1 MLITRPSFS
10 RWNQNVTCVWGVTS
24 SIDKVIRQL
33 EIGRVELLPDLHSA
47 HSIIMT
53 SDYGGQHKQA
63 VYESFS
69 FLIAD
74 LGRCAR
80 WDEERLAV
88 RAEFFRDNRRMSYK
102 ALNDRKKQRAL
113 LPFLAA
119 ANLIP
124 GLLATVLVRKEFKDS
139 LRPTPD
145 ERLQIPSAFSTWPSQ
160 TLTKMAFVSHLGAL
174 FVAGLSASGQNVVWL
189 SDNDDFLANDQ
200 RVIDLTPIIAG
211 IMSGYVGHGLGH
223 FRLGTMKCDAGDLLI
238 EDLTS
243 IPDLVSGA
251 ASEIPLRGTLRS
263 QSRVLVP
270 LRDHLSPK
278 ALTVLNWMGQEGTD
292 LKRLLLTVDFGDKPS
307 TIKVKAL
314 ELYPE

>member
-1 MLITRPSFS
+1 MLIASPSFGI
-10 RWNQNVTCVWGVTS
+10 WNKNITCVWGVTS
-24 SIDKVIRQL
+24 SIDRVIRQL
-33 EIGRVELLPDLHSA
+33 EIAKADLLPDLHSA
-47 HSIIMT
+47 RSLVMT

-69 FLIAD
+69 FLVAD
-74 LGRCAR
+74 LERCGS
-80 WDEERLAV
+80 WDKARLAV
-88 RAEFFRDNRRMSYK
+88 REEFFSDNRRMSYK
-102 ALNDRKKQRAL
+102 GLNDRERRKAL

-124 GLLATVLVRKEFKDS
+124 GMLATVLVRKEFKDS
-139 LRPTPD
+139 LRPTAD

-160 TLTKMAFVSHLGAL
+160 TLIKMAFVSHLGAL
-174 FVAGLSASGQNVVWL
+174 FVAGLSASGQNLVWL

-200 RVIDLTPIIAG
+200 RVIDLTPLIAG

-251 ASEIPLRGTLRS
+251 ASEIPLRDTLRS

-270 LRDHLSPK
+270 LRDQISPK
-278 ALTVLNWMGQEGTD
+278 ALTILNWMGQEGMD
-292 LKRLLLTVDFGDKPS
+292 LKRLLLVVDFGDEPS
-307 TIKVKAL
+307 AVKVKAL
-314 ELYPE
+314 ELNPE